1 MLIFSTFLIAKY
13 GHVTE
18 SCPIRYKSDNHI
30 ADSRTFKR
38 QWDCTQYLPL
48 FPLAASFFLL
58 VWMQMQWQ
66 ELKQTFCTHEVI
78 LVHMNN

>member
-38 QWDCTQYLPL
+38 LYPIPPP
-48 FPLAASFFLL
+48 FPSGFFFFPSGLDADAMAG
-58 VWMQMQWQ
+58 V
-66 ELKQTFCTHEVI
+66 ETDI
-78 LVHMNN
+78 LYPRGALGLNEQLM